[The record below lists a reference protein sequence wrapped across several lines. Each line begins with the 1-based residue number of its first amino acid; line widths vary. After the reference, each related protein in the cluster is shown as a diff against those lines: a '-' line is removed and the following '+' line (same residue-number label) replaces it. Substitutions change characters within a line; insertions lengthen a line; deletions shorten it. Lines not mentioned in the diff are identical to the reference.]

1 MWSLKS
7 GRAWQRLSPLTE
19 LSLTICPCEWTW
31 PRVGRTKEVAG
42 EEDVAEEAE
51 AGEVL
56 MIGEAVEVLTIGE
69 EVVEDSRTEEVTETT
84 GVEAEVDME
93 EEAAE
98 ALEGV
103 EDTEIEEARRTTT
116 TSV

>member
-31 PRVGRTKEVAG
+31 PRVGRTKEAAG
-42 EEDVAEEAE
+42 AEDVAEEAE

-56 MIGEAVEVLTIGE
+56 MIGEEVEVLTIGE

-93 EEAAE
+93 EEA
-98 ALEGV
+98 LEGV